1 MSYELSEFE
10 KQHVAIVTQAGSRSP
25 GAHPR
30 LLARARTVAEARRQE
45 VLGHLAV
52 AISGLDRICQAAQE
66 LTGWADQLRSFR
78 ARLECVDIDSK
89 EDAVLME
96 KTTTLSMHKIEAS
109 LNAFAEA
116 IGNRPVDE
124 KNTNQ

>member
-1 MSYELSEFE
+1 MPYELSEFE

-52 AISGLDRICQAAQE
+52 AINGLDRICQAAQE
-66 LTGWADQLRSFR
+66 LTSWADQLHSFR
-78 ARLECVDIDSK
+78 ARLECVDIGSS
-89 EDAVLME
+89 EGAALME
-96 KTTTLSMHKIEAS
+96 TTTLFMNKIEAS
-109 LNAFAEA
+109 LNAFADA
-116 IGNRPVDE
+116 IGTRHVDE
-124 KNTNQ
+124 TTNQ

>member
-1 MSYELSEFE
+1 MPYEPSELE
-10 KQHVAIVTQAGSRSP
+10 KQHVAVVTQASSRSP

-66 LTGWADQLRSFR
+66 LTSWADQLHSFR
-78 ARLECVDIDSK
+78 ARLECVDIGSS
-89 EDAVLME
+89 EGAALME
-96 KTTTLSMHKIEAS
+96 TTTLFMNKIEAS
-109 LNAFAEA
+109 LNAFADA
-116 IGNRPVDE
+116 IGTRHVDE
-124 KNTNQ
+124 TTNQ

>member
-1 MSYELSEFE
+1 MPYELSEFE
-10 KQHVAIVTQAGSRSP
+10 KQHVAVVTQAGSRSP

-78 ARLECVDIDSK
+78 ARLECVDIESK
-89 EDAVLME
+89 EGAALME
-96 KTTTLSMHKIEAS
+96 TTTLSMNKIEAS
-109 LNAFAEA
+109 LNVFAEA

-124 KNTNQ
+124 KNTKQ

>member
-1 MSYELSEFE
+1 MPDEPSELE
-10 KQHVAIVTQAGSRSP
+10 KQHVAVVMQAGSWSP

-30 LLARARTVAEARRQE
+30 LLARARTVADARRQE

-78 ARLECVDIDSK
+78 ARLECVDIGSN
-89 EDAVLME
+89 EGAALME
-96 KTTTLSMHKIEAS
+96 TTTLAMNKIEAS
-109 LNAFAEA
+109 LHAFAEA
-116 IGNRPVDE
+116 IGNRLADE
-124 KNTNQ
+124 ETTNQ